1 MAEVISALLAK
12 RAEIA
17 GHVEHLEKKASRW
30 RARLASIDD
39 AIKIFSP
46 ETDPEAIQ
54 PKRQY
59 RSSRY
64 FGRGEFARLCLDA
77 LRVATEPQTTA
88 QILASVLRAKRIPD
102 GSPSLTEKTLAY
114 LRSKQAAAL
123 VVKTGTT
130 FGAKWQLTSKDDAA
144 NSR

>member
-1 MAEVISALLAK
+1 MAEVVSALLAK

-54 PKRQY
+54 PKRAY

-64 FGRGEFARLCLDA
+64 FSRGEFAQLCLTT
-77 LRVATEPQTTA
+77 LRKATGPLTTA
-88 QILASVLRAKRIPD
+88 QILTSIIAAKGLPEASNA
-102 GSPSLTEKTLAY
+102 LTEKTLAY
-114 LRSKQAAAL
+114 LRGKQAAGL
-123 VVKTGTT
+123 VRKAGTT
-130 FGAKWQLTSKDDAA
+130 QGVTWQLISPDDAA

>member
-1 MAEVISALLAK
+1 MAEVLSALIAK

-39 AIKIFSP
+39 AIRIFSP

-54 PKRQY
+54 PKRRY

-64 FGRGEFARLCLDA
+64 FSPGEFARLCLDA
-77 LRVATEPQTTA
+77 LRTATEPQTTA

-114 LRSKQAAAL
+114 LRTKQASGL
-123 VVKTGTT
+123 VVKTGNTI
-130 FGAKWQLTSKDDAA
+130 GAKWQLTSKDGAA

>member
-1 MAEVISALLAK
+1 MAEVLSALIAK
-12 RAEIA
+12 LAEIA

-30 RARLASIDD
+30 RSRLKSIDD

-46 ETDPEAIQ
+46 ETDPDAIQ

-59 RSSRY
+59 RNSRY
-64 FGRGEFARLCLDA
+64 FSRGEFARLCLDT

-88 QILASVLRAKRIPD
+88 EILASVLRAKRIPD

-114 LRSKQAAAL
+114 
-123 VVKTGTT
+123 
-130 FGAKWQLTSKDDAA
+130 
-144 NSR
+144 

>member
-1 MAEVISALLAK
+1 MAEVISALIAK

-59 RSSRY
+59 RNSRY

-88 QILASVLRAKRIPD
+88 QILASVLKAKHLPD
-102 GSPSLTEKTLAY
+102 GSPS
-114 LRSKQAAAL
+114 
-123 VVKTGTT
+123 
-130 FGAKWQLTSKDDAA
+130 
-144 NSR
+144 

>member
-1 MAEVISALLAK
+1 MAEVLSALIAK

-17 GHVEHLEKKASRW
+17 GHIINLEKKASRW

-59 RSSRY
+59 RNSRY
-64 FGRGEFARLCLDA
+64 FARGEFAKLCLDA
-77 LRVATEPQTTA
+77 LRVATEPHTTA
-88 QILASVLRAKRIPD
+88 QILASVLRAKRLPD
-102 GSPSLTEKTLAY
+102 NSPSLTEKTLAY
-114 LRSKQAAAL
+114 LRTQQASGL
-123 VVKTGTT
+123 VAKTGNTI
-130 FGAKWQLTSKDDAA
+130 GAKWQLTSKDDAA